1 MKTQNGNNTQLDFS
15 NFSQEVLGI
24 QDLLNIRGG
33 GPNGTGEP
41 GASGGTDLDPDI

>member
-24 QDLLNIRGG
+24 EDLLNIRGG
-33 GPNGTGEP
+33 GPTGEP
-41 GASGGTDLDPDI
+41 GASGGDGATPDYT